1 MMRTYLTALA
11 LVIAAATPA
20 RADDK
25 KDEPKSADLPVKAT
39 LVAKTATYKLDL
51 GGKSAE
57 EFRKLLKEG
66 EKTGQLPAAPKV
78 ELVLQLKN
86 TSDKDVQIW
95 VTGDPVM
102 VNLDLA
108 GKGAVSVMGR
118 RAFTTDF
125 RLPTAMNLEAGK
137 THEIPIT
144 SLNYGFRGGSQQAY
158 WTEPGEYTLT
168 ASFQTGISPA
178 PKGTKDNGQ
187 GFGMCSIKSEP
198 VKITVEA
205 PK

>member
-1 MMRTYLTALA
+1 MRTYLTGLA
-11 LVIAAATPA
+11 LLVVASPLT

-25 KDEPKSADLPVKAT
+25 KDEPKPADLPVKAT
-39 LVAKTATYKLDL
+39 LVAKTTTYKLDL
-51 GGKSAE
+51 GGKSGE

-86 TSDKDVQIW
+86 TSDKDVKIW
-95 VTGDPVM
+95 ITGDPVM

-108 GKGAVSVMGR
+108 GKGAVSVAGK

-125 RLPTAMNLEAGK
+125 RLPMATTLAAGK

-144 SLNYGFRGGSQQAY
+144 SLSYGFRGMAQQAY

-178 PKGTKDNGQ
+178 PKGTKDNGD
-187 GFGMCSIKSEP
+187 GFGICTIKSEP
-198 VKITVEA
+198 VKITVES

>member
-1 MMRTYLTALA
+1 MRTYLTTLA
-11 LVIAAATPA
+11 LLIAASPLV

-39 LVAKTATYKLDL
+39 LVAKKASYPLDL
-51 GGKSAE
+51 GGKSGE
-57 EFRKLLKEG
+57 EFRQLLKEG
-66 EKTGQLPAAPKV
+66 EKTGQFPAPPKV
-78 ELVLQLKN
+78 DLVLELKN
-86 TSDKDVQIW
+86 TSDKDVQLWIS
-95 VTGDPVM
+95 GDPVTR
-102 VNLDLA
+102 NLDLA
-108 GKGAVSVMGR
+108 GKGAVSVTAR
-118 RAFTTDF
+118 KAFTREF
-125 RLPTAMNLEAGK
+125 RVPKPITLAAGK
-137 THEIPIT
+137 AHEIPIT
-144 SLNYGFRGGSQQAY
+144 NLTFGFRGVAQQAY

-168 ASFQTGISPA
+168 ASFQTAISPA